1 MTKSGIHIN
10 VSGGSAAVGNISQGD
25 NNQLDAHQ
33 SNSIAAADLVQFYT
47 AIEALSRQGGTVLTA
62 DYLALK
68 AEVESLAKQQ
78 PDRDVVDRLK
88 GLYEKYAWAATPL
101 KALLG
106 VVLV

>member
-10 VSGGSAAVGNISQGD
+10 VSGGNAAVGNISQGD

-47 AIEALSRQGGTVLTA
+47 AIEALSRQGGTVSTA

-68 AEVESLAKQQ
+68 AEVESLAKQR
-78 PDRDVVDRLK
+78 DRDVVDRLK

>member
-47 AIEALSRQGGTVLTA
+47 AIEALSRQGGTVSTA

-88 GLYEKYAWAATPL
+88 GLYEKYAWAAAPL